1 MFRQSRTAGNLKTT
15 LTMQKYLHILS
26 FMLLLAACSSDDY
39 VGDVN
44 PTEHPITLGGN
55 GGMVTRAG
63 GVGLETYLPNDNK
76 NILFYGIKNTATSGS
91 PQWQDVFQNY
101 VLQWQT
107 NTAGTS
113 TSNSS
118 DWEYVGLTS
127 VGPYNTSTGNYDLPT
142 TQTIKY
148 WDYSASAY
156 NFFAVAPL
164 DRNNPIVGNTPDAF
178 SYTVDVRRDNP
189 TYFTRVQ
196 NVPSAQYGKT
206 VTLQFQSLLSKV
218 RVGLYETIPGYEITG
233 LTFYLDDAPLPKPR
247 RANADPASPK
257 NSAGTFSQPVL
268 NGVSR
273 EEFAA
278 SGTYTIS
285 QNASN
290 SEMKIDFEPS
300 YGDSLSST
308 LAVATPMSTGEYP
321 PFVSN
326 PDVRKPVEGEITEN
340 EDTTQQ
346 RPNQRCPIQYFYDKQ
361 GNIVETLPVLGQTSS
376 WPTMGYTEDGTG
388 YVPVLSNP
396 NVAHELSI
404 KCDYTLRSS
413 SYGSNDVITIKG
425 QTAKVPVQYGT
436 WRPNYAYT
444 YLFKITDDG
453 SGLYPL
459 SFDACVETFA
469 DNDDGTVTIVQ
480 KPSIT
485 TWQYEAVHQ
494 GDVTNPAKDVEYVL
508 ATSRSDDQH
517 DIDVEVSTKDVT
529 GATGMKLEV
538 CYYGP
543 QVTEGE
549 FEYYDKQARNGSKL
563 PSTDP
568 NHVEAFVW
576 APIAAADGAT
586 LTPAEYGY
594 RRSTT
599 EVRNTTALMNSVK
612 RADISAGQPVHS
624 ATVDGK
630 YPYPTYND
638 GTFKFGTFRPLL
650 GGYYAIRFTYK
661 ITVEGKETQLY
672 AYKIVKIGEYSFLEP
687 TIQINDNYHNGVV
700 IE

>member
-76 NILFYGIKNTATSGS
+76 NILFYGIKNTASSG
-91 PQWQDVFQNY
+91 PAQWQDVFQNY

-247 RANADPASPK
+247 RANADPASP
-257 NSAGTFSQPVL
+257 NNTAGTFSQPVL

-308 LAVATPMSTGEYP
+308 LAVATPMKDGQYP
-321 PFVSN
+321 EFVSN
-326 PDVRKPVEGEITEN
+326 PDVRKPVEGEITDNQSGGNNDYYYYRRCPEVYFYN
-340 EDTTQQ
+340 ADGTQQ
-346 RPNQRCPIQYFYDKQ
+346 SDP
-361 GNIVETLPVLGQTSS
+361 TPVLGQTSS

-549 FEYYDKQARNGSKL
+549 FEYYDKQARNDAGIK
-563 PSTDP
+563 
-568 NHVEAFVW
+568 NFVW
-576 APIAAADGAT
+576 APIAAAYRAT

-599 EVRNTTALMNSVK
+599 EVRNTTALMNSIE
-612 RADISAGQPVHS
+612 RADSHLPEGVTTPHTSDA
-624 ATVDGK
+624 K
-630 YPYPTYND
+630 YND